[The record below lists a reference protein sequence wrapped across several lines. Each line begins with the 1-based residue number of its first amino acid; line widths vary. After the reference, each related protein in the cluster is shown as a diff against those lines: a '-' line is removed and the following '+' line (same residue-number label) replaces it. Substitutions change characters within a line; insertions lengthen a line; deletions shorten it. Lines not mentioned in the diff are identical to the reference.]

1 MFGNFYF
8 DSPFS
13 SLLQTVNFSY
23 KVFSTIK
30 NGHMVSFA
38 CKSEISFNIP
48 MHFLPPQ
55 SQLEENTFFENLSV
69 TKDEVVPIEKETIKQ
84 ASRNK

>member
-1 MFGNFYF
+1 
-8 DSPFS
+8 
-13 SLLQTVNFSY
+13 
-23 KVFSTIK
+23 
-30 NGHMVSFA
+30 MVSFG

-55 SQLEENTFFENLSV
+55 SQLIQNWQPYTGEENTFFENLSM

-84 ASRNK
+84 ASCNKWKSLHEDT